1 MKRRFLIALTVAA
14 AVTGALA
21 GGVYAY
27 WRTSGSGS
35 GAASVGTAQ
44 AVTVEAATGI
54 PTSSLQPNG
63 TADLVV
69 TLDNPNSYAVTIVGI
84 VQNGPASPVS
94 GGSCTSANSGV
105 TVPTQTGLTL
115 SVPSGAG
122 QTVHIPNG
130 AAMSASSDSNCQ
142 GVSFDITVTL
152 TVQR

>member
-54 PTSSLQPNG
+54 
-63 TADLVV
+63 